1 MAKLGKLI
9 TLHSRPTSSRHTIR
23 KLITFRTKTSYKQC
37 LRFMRANGIKPFRQ
51 LPRSRLIGCHFIKHS
66 SWKAISRHPDIRLIE
81 KDAKIKVHAVYPSKR
96 TSKSTSKSGSKSGS
110 LLLPAVCP
118 VNVTWNVCSVRAHE
132 VWKKTLGSPIKVAII
147 DTGIAKHP
155 DLQIAGGVN
164 TVDGSSYADDN
175 GHGTH
180 VAGIAAAKGMNGI
193 KGVAPDI
200 KLYAVK
206 ALDHEGSGYVSDIV
220 AAIDWCIRNRMNIIN
235 MSFGIIGGESSGAL
249 HNIIKIATKKGIV
262 VVASAG
268 NDGPSNTEI
277 EQPASYSETI
287 SVAASTRNN
296 RIVDTSS
303 RGEGITL
310 CAPGDNIR
318 STWLNGKYFTLT
330 GTSMASPH
338 VTGGIALLL
347 SLQPDLRP
355 SEVKAKLQQ
364 WALRLNDYPTT
375 AQGSGLL
382 QLERI

>member
-9 TLHSRPTSSRHTIR
+9 TLHSRPTSSQHTIR
-23 KLITFRTKTSYKQC
+23 KLITFRTTASYKQC
-37 LRFMRANGIKPFRQ
+37 LSYMHANGIQPFRQ
-51 LPRSRLIGCHFIKHS
+51 LPRSRMIGCHFIKHS

-81 KDAKIKVHAVYPSKR
+81 KDARIKVHAAYPVKR
-96 TSKSTSKSGSKSGS
+96 TSKSSKTNGSSMLS
-110 LLLPAVCP
+110 MVACP
-118 VNVTWNVCSVRAHE
+118 VNVTWNVCNVRAHE
-132 VWKKTLGSPIKVAII
+132 VWRKTLGSPIKVAVI

-164 TVDGSSYADDN
+164 LVDGGSYVDDN

-180 VAGIAAAKGMNGI
+180 VAGIAAANGMNGI

-220 AAIDWCIRNRMNIIN
+220 AAIDWCIRNGMNIIN
-235 MSFGIIGGESSGAL
+235 MSFGITGGESSGAL
-249 HNIIKIATKKGIV
+249 HNIIKRATNKGII

-268 NDGPSNTEI
+268 NDGPSNKQI

-296 RIVDTSS
+296 RIADTSS

-310 CAPGDNIR
+310 CAPGENIR

-364 WALRLNDYPTT
+364 WAMRLNDYPTT

-382 QLERI
+382 QLNRI